1 MHPRDPGQQRLG
13 ATASLMLNL
22 KRVSTLGQPPPP
34 PVAPS
39 VPGDLGP
46 CTDSTQARHIKI

>member
-1 MHPRDPGQQRLG
+1 MHPSDPGQQRLG
-13 ATASLMLNL
+13 DTASLMLNL

-34 PVAPS
+34 SVAPS

-46 CTDSTQARHIKI
+46 CTGSTQARHIKI